1 MSDSRSLFILVTQL
15 ELAGAQRVAVEQA
28 RYFWKK
34 GYRVMLCFM
43 YDKQG
48 LWKSLCDR
56 EPYPVVHLG
65 MKRQEQHWLYNAVC
79 FVNGLRILL
88 GMLRAGRYDI
98 LHTHTHYS
106 NLIGVILGW
115 LVRIP
120 VRVATQHT
128 SLSYF
133 PQWFWRLAGL
143 VMNLRCTSKIIAVS
157 DETKQFCT
165 SHMKVREDKVVV
177 VRNGV
182 DVEEYNPHKV
192 SSSIQD
198 NLRKSIGLSDGD
210 PLILTVARLVPEK
223 GHSYLLEAAA
233 QVVKQRPDAR
243 FVFIGEGPLRSVL
256 EEHARSLHL
265 QDYIRFLGLRED
277 VAELLSITSVFVLPA
292 IANEAMPLS
301 VLEAMASEVPVVV
314 TAVGGVK
321 EVIENGVSGLIV
333 PPANSNELA
342 RSILKLLND
351 QHLSRVMGQNARERV
366 MRELG
371 WENTFAQYEVIYDS
385 LLRR

>member
-15 ELAGAQRVAVEQA
+15 ELAGAQKVAVEQA
-28 RYFWKK
+28 RYFWKN

-48 LWKSLCDR
+48 LWESLRAR
-56 EPYPVVHLG
+56 EPYPVVHLR
-65 MKRQEQHWLYNAVC
+65 MKRQGQHWVYNVIC

-88 GMLRAGRYDI
+88 ERLKRGRYDI

-106 NLIGVILGW
+106 NLIGVIIGW
-115 LVRIP
+115 LMRIP

-128 SLSYF
+128 SLSCF
-133 PQWFWRLAGL
+133 PRWFWRLSGL
-143 VMNLRCTSKIIAVS
+143 VMNSRCTSKIIAVS
-157 DETKQFCT
+157 NETKQFCT
-165 SHMKVREDKVVV
+165 SRMKVREEKVVV
-177 VRNGV
+177 VHNGV
-182 DVEEYNPHKV
+182 DVQEYNPRKV
-192 SSSIQD
+192 SSSAQD
-198 NLRKSIGLSDGD
+198 SLRKSIGLSNGD
-210 PLILTVARLVPEK
+210 SLILTVARLVPEK
-223 GHSYLLEAAA
+223 GHLYLIEAAA

-243 FVFIGEGPLRSVL
+243 FVFIGEGPLRNIL
-256 EEHARSLHL
+256 EEHTRSLHL
-265 QDYIRFLGLRED
+265 QDYVRFLGLRED

-292 IANEAMPLS
+292 IAEAMPLS
-301 VLEAMASEVPVVV
+301 VLEAMASGVPVVV
-314 TAVGGVK
+314 TDVGGVK
-321 EVIENGVSGLIV
+321 EVINNGVSGLIV

-342 RSILKLLND
+342 QSILKLLND
-351 QHLSRVMGQNARERV
+351 QHLSRVMGRNARERV